1 MMDKKLHLK
10 YFWILAAVCL
20 VSLFL
25 FLGKSD
31 FHTKGEPRE
40 AVVAFAML
48 DMDNWTLPITNGT
61 DMAYK
66 PPMFHWMIA
75 AISTV
80 TGAVTEY
87 TSRMP
92 SAIALAVMVL
102 AGYLFY
108 SRRRGSGVAFLASL
122 IALTNFE
129 VHRAGMNCRVDML
142 LAAMMVLALFQLY
155 KWGEKGLKGVPL
167 LGILCLSGAFLTKG
181 PVGLVLP
188 CAVVAVFMWI
198 RGMNFFRIFFSFL
211 WVVLAAC
218 IIPAFWYYAA
228 WKQGGEQ
235 FLALVL
241 EENVL
246 RFLGKMTYSSH
257 ENPWPYNVM
266 TVITGFVPYTILLV
280 MSLFTLRYT
289 RIAAKPAQWWNRFR
303 TWIREMDDTRLFSF
317 LSIAIM
323 FVFYC
328 IPKSKR
334 SVYLL
339 PIYPFI
345 AYFIAEYVIW
355 LVKYRPRSVKWF
367 NATLCVLALV
377 LTSIFAAV
385 RCGLVPHTILEGKH
399 ADENLAFL
407 NALETIPLGLE
418 LLIILLP
425 AAVAAWYFWS
435 RNKGDEKFRKL
446 RLTYTGVAVTVAIF
460 FALDGV
466 YQPAVLNVKSNK
478 PQAARIAEAVP
489 EGTIYSYIANP
500 VKGNRLHHFTLN
512 FYLGNRI
519 VPFIDF
525 APEDGYVLIGKKQ
538 YGIFMEDYGGK
549 YELEPVPGI
558 EFKSN
563 DTKDITNL
571 YKFNLKQL

>member
-1 MMDKKLHLK
+1 MGKFFKDK
-10 YFWILAAVCL
+10 YFWILAAICA

-25 FLGKSD
+25 FLGASD

-40 AVVAFAML
+40 ALVAYAML
-48 DMDNWTLPITNGT
+48 DMDNWALPMTNGV

-75 AISTV
+75 AISKV

-92 SAIALAVMVL
+92 SAISLAVMIL
-102 AGYLFY
+102 ACYIFFA
-108 SRRRGSGVAFLASL
+108 RRRGREVALLASL
-122 IALTNFE
+122 LALTNFE

-142 LAAMMVLALFQLY
+142 LAAFMVLALFQLY
-155 KWGEKGLKGVPL
+155 KWGEKGLKGVPVL
-167 LGILCLSGAFLTKG
+167 AILSLSGAFLTKG

-188 CAVVAVFMWI
+188 CGVVALFLLI
-198 RGMNFFRIFFSFL
+198 RGVNFFRIFFSFL
-211 WVVLAAC
+211 AVALASF

-228 WKQGGEQ
+228 WQQGGEP

-246 RFLGKMTYSSH
+246 RFLGKMSYSSH

-266 TVITGFVPYTILLV
+266 TVITGFVPYTILVIL
-280 MSLFTLRYT
+280 SLFTLTYT
-289 RIAAKPAQWWNRFR
+289 KVTAKPKEWWGKFVA
-303 TWIREMDDTRLFSF
+303 WIKNMDDARLFSL
-317 LSIAIM
+317 LSIVVM

-345 AYFIAEYVIW
+345 AYFLAEYILW
-355 LVKYRPRSVKWF
+355 LVKNRPKSVRWF
-367 NATLCVLALV
+367 NGMMCGL
-377 LTSIFAAV
+377 IFLLSAVFAVV
-385 RCGLVPHTILEGKH
+385 RCGLVPHSLFEGKH
-399 ADENLAFL
+399 AAENLAML
-407 NALETIPLGLE
+407 GALENLPLGQNIGC
-418 LLIILLP
+418 IIMPL
-425 AAVAAWYFWS
+425 V
-435 RNKGDEKFRKL
+435 
-446 RLTYTGVAVTVAIF
+446 VAVLYIKIRKKAKIAYAGAALTIALF

-478 PQAARIAEAVP
+478 PVVEKILEVVP
-489 EGTIYSYIANP
+489 EGTMYSYITNTDI
-500 VKGNRLHHFTLN
+500 GNRLHHFTIN
-512 FYLGNRI
+512 FYMGNRV
-519 VPFIDF
+519 VPFVDF
-525 APEDGYVLIGKKQ
+525 APEEGYVLVGKKE
-538 YGIFMEDYGGK
+538 YDSFMQNYGGSYCIEK
-549 YELEPVPGI
+549 VEEIG

-563 DTKDITNL
+563 DTRDITSL
-571 YKFNLKQL
+571 YRFSKKQ